1 MGFYK
6 DYLMENA
13 KKVVLILLLLVLLSC
28 NVQNKNKQN
37 HGAQKHTEIV
47 IDTFDIETFNKNKVN
62 DEYNFV
68 LDNGTKFRQTSSE
81 SSYSEYITPP
91 KPELFIEFRGYY
103 KNGSLKR
110 YSIRYPNNFQKI
122 RKEYD
127 ETGKLIEAINY
138 DIPFK
143 FTFEQ
148 LLALLKK
155 EKDAIDIFDTNTVI
169 TRGVI
174 EEGTIWEVEWKKTFG
189 RRETLKVDGITGEVL
204 ERSFYPMKDN

>member
-1 MGFYK
+1 MK
-6 DYLMENA
+6 TI
-13 KKVVLILLLLVLLSC
+13 VVITILFVLLCC
-28 NVQNKNKQN
+28 NEQEKKQ
-37 HGAQKHTEIV
+37 QKITQKKTEI
-47 IDTFDIETFNKNKVN
+47 TTETFNKNKVN

-68 LDNGTKFRQTSSE
+68 LDSQTKIRQYGKENSFIE
-81 SSYSEYITPP
+81 ITTPS
-91 KPELFIEFRGYY
+91 KPELFQTQKEYF
-103 KNGSLKR
+103 KNGNLHLKFVYFER
-110 YSIRYPNNFQKI
+110 DFIKFK
-122 RKEYD
+122 KEYD
-127 ETGKLIEAINY
+127 ETGKLIDDINY

-155 EKDAIDIFDTNTVI
+155 EYDAIDIFDTNTVI